1 MIPKP
6 VSSRQTPTGLAVNVH
21 GDDAVAPPG
30 LLVERP
36 LEQVP
41 ADGVHVQP
49 HQYAPAD
56 ALPVVRRHDA
66 HERSPRAGL
75 QLPRS
80 AGRTAV
86 AHGTA
91 SW

>member
-1 MIPKP
+1 M
-6 VSSRQTPTGLAVNVH
+6 H

-36 LEQVP
+36 PEQVP

-66 HERSPRAGL
+66 RERWPRAGS
-75 QLPRS
+75 QLHSRDQQEPQLS
-80 AGRTAV
+80 MAQQAGK
-86 AHGTA
+86 
-91 SW
+91 